1 MSMFRLNSCR
11 LIGRLAGLKRGF
23 GLCLSVGMLT
33 FSAPMAALAQVQIDA
48 NDRNFLNDLYNFL
61 QGQDEMAYQVAAGF
75 VGDETNVWLAK
86 GVCLDF
92 DRGLS
97 PADGY
102 ELFVAAA
109 RSQMHTIPQDQQAQ
123 AAYSVDLYGGS
134 LMNLGAAYYCPQ
146 YQPQVEAALRAL

>member
-1 MSMFRLNSCR
+1 M
-11 LIGRLAGLKRGF
+11 IGLRRGF
-23 GLCLSVGMLT
+23 QLCLSVGVLALST
-33 FSAPMAALAQVQIDA
+33 PVAALAQVQIDA
-48 NDRNFLNDLYNFL
+48 ADRNFLNDLYVFL

-86 GVCLDF
+86 GICLDF

-102 ELFVAAA
+102 DMFVAAA
-109 RSQMHTIPQDQQAQ
+109 RSQMQNIPQQQYDQ
-123 AAYSVDLYGGS
+123 AAYSVDLYGGA

-146 YQPQVEAALRAL
+146 YQPQVEAALRSL